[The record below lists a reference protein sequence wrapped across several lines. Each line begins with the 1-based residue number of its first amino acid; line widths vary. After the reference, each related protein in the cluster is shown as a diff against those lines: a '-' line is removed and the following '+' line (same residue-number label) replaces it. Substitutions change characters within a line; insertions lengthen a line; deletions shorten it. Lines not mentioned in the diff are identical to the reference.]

1 MIARFNVIGVYNMQK
16 RILALISSL
25 LAASLL
31 AACSGGGGGAP
42 PAVPGPPNNG
52 GGGNDPNALA
62 YVAISAMNAVGA
74 PIQGN
79 SDSNEVGGGGG
90 GTGACKP
97 LAGNNGATAFFAPD
111 KANDPNST
119 ERLRYYDTSCQQV
132 ATDTVR
138 IITAHDPVA
147 GTETVQRT
155 ITKFAPN
162 ATTPTSVRTETANYT
177 TPNNNFDG
185 NGYPIIVP
193 GLTRMSQS
201 QLTIGG
207 TLTANTADEYIA
219 GPVVSPSQTSF
230 CGDNAGYNVIG
241 AATLNQTF
249 GWSSATDS
257 SNGMRT
263 VNPDGSVTFTTNRVG
278 AAYNGPIGSMSINT
292 GTLNTAC
299 PIGTP
304 AFSINVSG
312 GLIGDFSVPVQAQ
325 FNSGNLVNLTIAN
338 GSLGNGYTL
347 NVSTNSKL
355 SGTNSQFITGSIND
369 STGKQVA
376 NFSMSAIGIGALQV
390 STGQHF
396 QIIDWHVVGQ

>member
-1 MIARFNVIGVYNMQK
+1 MQK
-16 RILALISSL
+16 RILALFSSL
-25 LAASLL
+25 IAASLL

-42 PAVPGPPNNG
+42 PTIPGPPNNGG

-79 SDSNEVGGGGG
+79 SDSNEVGGGGAG
-90 GTGACKP
+90 GTGACKALP
-97 LAGNNGATAFFAPD
+97 GNNGATAFFAPD

-119 ERLRYYDTSCQQV
+119 ERFRYYDTGCTQV

-138 IITAHDPVA
+138 VITAHDATA

-155 ITKFAPN
+155 ITKFQPN
-162 ATTPTSVRTETANYT
+162 TTTPTSVRTETANYT
-177 TPNNNFDG
+177 TPNNNFDP

-193 GLTRMSQS
+193 GLTRTSNS

-207 TLTANTADEYIA
+207 TVTANTADEYIA
-219 GPVVSPSQTSF
+219 GPVISPSQTSF

-257 SNGMRT
+257 SNGLRT

-278 AAYNGPIGSMSINT
+278 AAYNGPIGSMSITT

-299 PIGTP
+299 PVGTP

-312 GLIGDFSVPVQAQ
+312 GLVGNFSVPVQAQ

-347 NVSTNSKL
+347 NVSTNSKVP
-355 SGTNSQFITGSIND
+355 GTNSGFITGSIAD

-376 NFSMSAIGIGALQV
+376 NFSMSAIGIGFLQV